1 MSENNQSASLFEQ
14 ATRQKLRFPSNRGE
28 LTVEDLWTLPLQSKS
43 GFDVDTVAKT
53 VNVKIKELSE
63 DSFVSTKPSKALA
76 QQQLMLDVIKRVIA
90 VRLAEAAAKEKR
102 VAQKAERVR
111 LEALLESR
119 QQAEEANL
127 TQEQILA
134 KLAAL
139 GQDEGDE

>member
-1 MSENNQSASLFEQ
+1 MNA
-14 ATRQKLRFPSNRGE
+14 
-28 LTVEDLWTLPLQSKS
+28 
-43 GFDVDTVAKT
+43 
-53 VNVKIKELSE
+53 KIKELSE

-76 QQQLMLDVIKRVIA
+76 QQQLMLDVIKHVIA

-102 VAQKAERVR
+102 VAQKAERAR

>member
-1 MSENNQSASLFEQ
+1 
-14 ATRQKLRFPSNRGE
+14 
-28 LTVEDLWTLPLQSKS
+28 
-43 GFDVDTVAKT
+43 
-53 VNVKIKELSE
+53 
-63 DSFVSTKPSKALA
+63 
-76 QQQLMLDVIKRVIA
+76 
-90 VRLAEAAAKEKR
+90 
-102 VAQKAERVR
+102 VAQKAERAR